1 MEYNANEKKIV
12 LDRELNSLDKFVV
25 DFCSL
30 LEEYVIVSGYVSI
43 LFGRSRGTE
52 DVDLLIPRKKE
63 EEFFKIFEKIEKDG
77 FECLNT
83 SKKGFECLNTSKKG
97 EAFEMLKEHA
107 IRFSR
112 KSKPA
117 PNMKFKMV
125 KNDIENYSLKNKILV
140 EIDNKKIYISPL
152 EMQIAYKLDL
162 GSYKDLEDA
171 KHIYTL
177 FEEKLDKKELD
188 RLVEKFG
195 KEEEFEEIK

>member
-1 MEYNANEKKIV
+1 MKYNINEKKIV
-12 LDRELNSLDKFVV
+12 LNRELNNLDKFVV
-25 DFCSL
+25 NFCSL

-52 DVDLLIPRKKE
+52 DVDLLIPRKEKGV
-63 EEFFKIFEKIEKDG
+63 FFKIFEKIEKEG

-83 SKKGFECLNTSKKG
+83 SKKE

-112 KSKPA
+112 KGKPI
-117 PNMKFKMV
+117 PNMEFKIV

-140 EIDNKKIYISPL
+140 EIDSKKIYISPL
-152 EMQIAYKLDL
+152 EMQIAYKLNL
-162 GSYKDLEDA
+162 GSDKDLEDA

-177 FEEKLDKKELD
+177 FEDKLDKKEID

-195 KEEEFEEIK
+195 KLDKLEEIK

>member
-83 SKKGFECLNTSKKG
+83 SKKG

-112 KSKPA
+112 KSKPI
-117 PNMKFKMV
+117 PNMEFKMV